1 MKFDYKGQN
10 PYDRLKIDEFDDGPD
25 SEVVD
30 SSINT
35 LDDFIQANGDPEL
48 GKDIL
53 ALSKG
58 KKMEIGGGASPYF
71 EITRLDFTPPIKAK
85 KDKPVKVA
93 ANSRK
98 ANLTDYDT
106 FSQLVSMAA
115 DDAEI
120 DSNTPEY
127 RKALKVAT
135 VFENEVE
142 KGLNLWVPKHLDVFD
157 PRLGGADDVVETLMN
172 ARNNEA
178 PFLYFMELEGHG
190 VGTTDGD
197 WDKYF
202 TDDRAI
208 EELSKFMEKHLSRI
222 YSQLQSAIYEAAD
235 ASRLDRDEDD
245 DGGRYASRGGRFAS
259 RRLRRSGY

>member
-1 MKFDYKGQN
+1 MARTSY
-10 PYDRLKIDEFDDGPD
+10 R
-25 SEVVD
+25 
-30 SSINT
+30 
-35 LDDFIQANGDPEL
+35 
-48 GKDIL
+48 
-53 ALSKG
+53 
-58 KKMEIGGGASPYF
+58 M
-71 EITRLDFTPPIKAK
+71 
-85 KDKPVKVA
+85 
-93 ANSRK
+93 NSRK

-142 KGLNLWVPKHLDVFD
+142 KGLMLWVPKHLDVFD
-157 PRLGGADDVVETLMN
+157 PRLGGADDVVETLMQS
-172 ARNNEA
+172 RNNEA

-190 VGTTDGD
+190 VGTSDGD

-245 DGGRYASRGGRFAS
+245 DGGRFAS
-259 RRLRRSGY
+259 RRLRRPGY